1 MKNKAFIGVIAAS
14 LVPGQAAMAQ
24 NKAVKA
30 TADRPNIIFILA
42 DDVEERE
49 RKKENSDGGRDHL
62 QNAFQRIFQHPDFP
76 RVSRSRAITRSVSH
90 VSRRSSVFD
99 QR

>member
-1 MKNKAFIGVIAAS
+1 MKNKAFIGAIAAS

-42 DDVEERE
+42 DDLGYGYTIQPELCRF
-49 RKKENSDGGRDHL
+49 RNQFTIKMCADDW
-62 QNAFQRIFQHPDFP
+62 
-76 RVSRSRAITRSVSH
+76 
-90 VSRRSSVFD
+90 
-99 QR
+99 

>member
-30 TADRPNIIFILA
+30 TADSPNSICSLA
-42 DDVEERE
+42 DDLGYGDL
-49 RKKENSDGGRDHL
+49 SW
-62 QNAFQRIFQHPDFP
+62 
-76 RVSRSRAITRSVSH
+76 
-90 VSRRSSVFD
+90 
-99 QR
+99 

>member
-1 MKNKAFIGVIAAS
+1 MKNKAFIGAIAAS

-42 DDVEERE
+42 DDLDMVIFPAMVVRPSRHQTLINWLLRVLDSTRAMPGRE
-49 RKKENSDGGRDHL
+49 
-62 QNAFQRIFQHPDFP
+62 
-76 RVSRSRAITRSVSH
+76 SVHHH
-90 VSRRSSVFD
+90 VVH
-99 QR
+99 

>member
-30 TADRPNIIFILA
+30 TADRPNIIFILQMIWDMA
-42 DDVEERE
+42 ISPATAARPS
-49 RKKENSDGGRDHL
+49 RL
-62 QNAFQRIFQHPDFP
+62 QTLINWLL
-76 RVSRSRAITRSVSH
+76 RVLDSTRAMPGQESVHHH
-90 VSRRSSVFD
+90 VVH
-99 QR
+99 